1 MTEFKQIRH
10 FPTSGAWRQ
19 WLELN
24 HETENEIW
32 ILIKKAKSD
41 AVGIRLEE
49 AVTEALCFGWI
60 DSIMRS
66 VDSDY
71 FMLHFTPRKPGSVW
85 SKINRDRVCRLIEQ
99 GRMTETGM
107 ESVRAAKESG
117 WWDLAYSSKE
127 KPDCPVDLRLELA
140 SHPGALEA
148 FEAWRHTEQSRWIIW
163 VNLSKTPET
172 REKRI
177 HIVADKA
184 RQREAQED

>member
-1 MTEFKQIRH
+1 MTRPENVQH
-10 FPTSGAWRQ
+10 FLTPETWRQ

-24 HETENEIW
+24 HENEKEIW

-41 AVGIRLEE
+41 AAGIRLAE

-60 DSIMRS
+60 DSVMHS

-71 FMLHFTPRKPGSVW
+71 FKLRFTPRKPGSVW
-85 SKINRDRVCRLIEQ
+85 SKINRDRVSKLIEQ
-99 GRMTETGM
+99 GRMAEAGM

-127 KPDCPVDLRLELA
+127 KPECPVDLRLELA
-140 SHPGALEA
+140 SQPGALET

-163 VNLSKTPET
+163 VNLSKSLET
-172 REKRI
+172 RKKRI
-177 HIVADKA
+177 CVVVEKA
-184 RQREAQED
+184 NRKEEQED

>member
-24 HETENEIW
+24 HEKEKDIW
-32 ILIKKAKSD
+32 VLIKKAKSD

-127 KPDCPVDLRLELA
+127 KPDCPDDLRLELA
-140 SHPGALEA
+140 AQPGALEA
-148 FEAWRHTEQSRWIIW
+148 FEAWRYTEQSRWIIW
-163 VNLSKTPET
+163 VNLSKSLET
-172 REKRI
+172 RKKRI
-177 HIVADKA
+177 RIVVEMANQK
-184 RQREAQED
+184 EVEED